1 MSMQNVDMKTEWET
15 GDNNKVVSLFQFL
28 KELNKLK
35 QKSILNV
42 DKQIWYYPLSKLHAD
57 PENIELHYRDRVD
70 VEDTTISET
79 LLSVKKPD
87 FHRCP
92 KPTNE
97 FAEWLEAGWD
107 DYKNNLNLVFT

>member
-42 DKQIWYYPLSKLHAD
+42 DKQIWY
-57 PENIELHYRDRVD
+57 
-70 VEDTTISET
+70 SET
-79 LLSVKKPD
+79 FSLHFLALRSIFFFSSGVTLMLIPR
-87 FHRCP
+87 FLCL
-92 KPTNE
+92 
-97 FAEWLEAGWD
+97 F
-107 DYKNNLNLVFT
+107 VI